1 MKYSQILSY
10 KLVMPYI
17 LLVGVPLL
25 YFLLN
30 NLQMSFQNE
39 SAQFTFENY
48 REVFR
53 APLTAKIFL
62 NTALWVLGSV
72 GGQFLLGLCVALLLH
87 AIPFGQAFYRSI
99 ILILPWVTL
108 DIVAAVSWKW
118 MYNDLYG
125 VFNDLLLRLQI
136 IEQPVSWLG
145 SKNMALFSVILANI
159 WKGFSL
165 CGLFILARLQ
175 NIPVSLYEAAKI
187 DGANTLQCFF
197 RITLP
202 QIRIVCLSTL
212 MLMVIWTINY
222 FPLIFIMTSGG
233 PNFATETVVTYIY
246 RLRFRFFEEGSA
258 AALSNILF
266 LVILTI
272 SMIFLQYIAKEA
284 KE

>member
-1 MKYSQILSY
+1 MKSSQILGY
-10 KLVMPYI
+10 KLVIPYI
-17 LLVGVPLL
+17 FVVGIPVL

-30 NLQMSFQNE
+30 NLLTSFQNE
-39 SAQFTFENY
+39 NFPFTFENY
-48 REVFR
+48 REIFA
-53 APLTAKIFL
+53 APLTLKIFA
-62 NTALWVLGSV
+62 NTTLWVLGSV
-72 GGQFLLGLCVALLLH
+72 VGQFFLGLCVALLLH
-87 AIPFGQAFYRSI
+87 SIHFGQAFYRSI

-125 VFNDLLLRLQI
+125 VFNDLLLRSGI

-165 CGLFILARLQ
+165 AGLFILARLQ
-175 NIPVSLYEAAKI
+175 GIPVSLYEAARI
-187 DGANTLQCFF
+187 DGANMLQCFF
-197 RITLP
+197 RITVP
-202 QIRIVCLSTL
+202 QIRVVCLSIL

-233 PNFATETVVTYIY
+233 PNFSTETVVTYIY
-246 RLRFRFFEEGSA
+246 RLRFRFFEEGQA

-266 LVILTI
+266 LVILGV
-272 SMIFLQYIAKEA
+272 SLVFLQSMTKEA
-284 KE
+284 EE